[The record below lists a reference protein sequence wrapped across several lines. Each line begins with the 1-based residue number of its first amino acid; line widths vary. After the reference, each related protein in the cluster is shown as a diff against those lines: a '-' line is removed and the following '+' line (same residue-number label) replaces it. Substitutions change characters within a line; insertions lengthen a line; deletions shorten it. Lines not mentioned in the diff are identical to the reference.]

1 MLQGIDAL
9 NNLTS
14 ADEDEI
20 AEEIRQWFEETPLPQ
35 DRVDKR
41 VSLAIDLEK
50 SFRNLFI
57 LMITAEAIDELENKQ
72 SYFEDYAFSG
82 YIGAMQDNG
91 YDVDESSMG
100 YIELYAKTRSKEIV
114 DTAILRKADAFY
126 GSLQHTIAIGQD
138 ESSAVVNY
146 EEQLQAIASG
156 HSFKTWVT
164 MHDAK
169 VRHTHRTLDG
179 KTIGIFQPFSVGKYQ
194 MLFPCDASSGASQKE
209 IANCR
214 CFLEYS

>member
-9 NNLTS
+9 NNLTN

-20 AEEIRQWFEETPLPQ
+20 AEEIRRWFEETPLPQ

-50 SFRNLFI
+50 LFRNLFI
-57 LMITAEAIDELENKQ
+57 LMITAEMIDELENKQ

-82 YIGAMQDNG
+82 YIGAMKDNG

-126 GSLQHTIAIGQD
+126 GSLEHSIAIGQD

-146 EEQLQAIASG
+146 EEQLQAIVENKK
-156 HSFKTWVT
+156 HKTWVT
-164 MHDAK
+164 MQDSK
-169 VRHTHRTLDG
+169 VRHSHSVLDG
-179 KTIGIFQPFSVGKYQ
+179 KTIGIYQAFDVGNYQ
-194 MLFPCDASSGASQKE
+194 MLFPCDASLGASIKE

>member
-9 NNLTS
+9 NNLTN

-20 AEEIRQWFEETPLPQ
+20 AEEIRRWFEETPLPQ

-57 LMITAEAIDELENKQ
+57 LMITAEMIDELENKQ

-146 EEQLQAIASG
+146 EEQLQAIVSG
-156 HSFKTWVT
+156 YSFKSWVT
-164 MHDAK
+164 MHDAI

-194 MLFPCDASSGASQKE
+194 MMFPCDASLGASQKE